1 MSTATRPATWLAA
14 YDSPPQQQADGVRSW
29 ITRTANFVVCV
40 SEVDAGAVL
49 EPAAQS
55 DEHMVLLP
63 PGTKA
68 EIEAD
73 RTVSAAGVALA
84 IVPPGP
90 SRIVMRN
97 HGRLIRIFTS
107 SARDMAAAASNA
119 AVYEDGVNDVA
130 PLDPTYSPPGGY
142 TLRCY
147 AMKDY
152 EKATEG
158 SPFMLF
164 RSAHLMANIFK
175 PFTKPRDT
183 TRLSPHHHE
192 DFEQCSL
199 ALTGTFVHRLR
210 YPWGPDL
217 NDWRADEEL
226 KLGSP
231 SLLVI
236 PPRVIHTT
244 YVVSPDGGWLIDLFA
259 PARAD
264 FVAQPGLVLNAADYP
279 AGGTR

>member
-14 YDSPPQQQADGVRSW
+14 YESPPQQQAAGVRSW
-29 ITRTANFVVCV
+29 ITRAANFVVCV
-40 SEVDAGAVL
+40 SEVQAGAVL
-49 EPAAQS
+49 ERTAQT
-55 DEHMVLLP
+55 DEYMALLT
-63 PGTKA
+63 PGTSA
-68 EIEAD
+68 DIEAD
-73 RTVSAAGVALA
+73 HTVTLEGVALA
-84 IVPPGP
+84 IVPPGD

-97 HGRLIRIFTS
+97 RGTLVRVFSS
-107 SARDMAAAASNA
+107 SADDIAAAASNSA
-119 AVYEDGVNDVA
+119 SYAGAVKDVA
-130 PLDPTYSPPGGY
+130 PLDSKYTPPGGY
-142 TLRCY
+142 TLRSY
-147 AMKDY
+147 AMRDY
-152 EKATEG
+152 ETATEG

-192 DFEQCSL
+192 NFEQCSL
-199 ALTGTFVHRLR
+199 ALSGTFVHRLR

-217 NDWRADEEL
+217 STWRADEEL

-236 PPRVIHTT
+236 PPRVVHTT

-264 FVAQPGLVLNAADYP
+264 FVAKPGLVLNAAEYP
-279 AGGTR
+279 P

>member
-14 YDSPPQQQADGVRSW
+14 YDSPPQQQADGIRSW

-40 SEVDAGAVL
+40 SEMQAGSFL
-49 EPAAQS
+49 RREQEP
-55 DEHMVLLP
+55 DEHMLLLT
-63 PGTKA
+63 PGA
-68 EIEAD
+68 AAVIEAE
-73 RTVSAAGVALA
+73 RTATVEGVALA
-84 IVPPGP
+84 IVPPGS

-97 HGRLIRIFTS
+97 HGTLIRIFTS

-119 AVYEDGVNDVA
+119 AAYEGGVNDVA
-130 PLDPTYSPPGGY
+130 PLDPTYGPPGGY

-183 TRLSPHHHE
+183 RRLSPHHHE

-199 ALTGTFVHRLR
+199 ALSGTFVHRLR

-217 NDWRADEEL
+217 DAWRADEEL

-264 FVAQPGLVLNAADYP
+264 FVAKPGLVLNAADYP
-279 AGGTR
+279 PGGTR